1 MTRRLVDV
9 SHDVIITEVDCG
21 TLRGMTIG
29 ALKKNEEIVETLADR
44 LLGRVTLHD
53 VYDPQ
58 TGELIVKAGE
68 ELNEEYCARI
78 AATPIE
84 EVEIR
89 SVPTCEAKQGV
100 CQKCYGRNL
109 ATGKMVQIG
118 EAVGVIAAQSIGE
131 PGTQLTLRTF
141 HVGGV
146 AGNVAANSKIVAKY
160 SGILSID
167 ELRFLEKVDD
177 TGKTFFKV
185 VGRSAEMK
193 IIDKK
198 TGIAL
203 SSSNIPYGANL
214 YFKHSDEIAKGDLI
228 AEWDPYNSLIL

>member
-1 MTRRLVDV
+1 MP
-9 SHDVIITEVDCG
+9 IT
-21 TLRGMTIG
+21 
-29 ALKKNEEIVETLADR
+29 ALKKNEEIIEPLYNR

-53 VYDPQ
+53 VYNPQ

-68 ELNEEYCARI
+68 ELDEKYWRMI
-78 AATPIE
+78 ADSPIE

-89 SVPTCEAKQGV
+89 SVPTCESKQGI

-109 ATGKMVQIG
+109 ATGRMVQIG

-177 TGKTFFKV
+177 TGKT
-185 VGRSAEMK
+185 
-193 IIDKK
+193 
-198 TGIAL
+198 
-203 SSSNIPYGANL
+203 Y
-214 YFKHSDEIAKGDLI
+214 
-228 AEWDPYNSLIL
+228 